1 MKNRNLFDKID
12 AKRLIWLL
20 LVLVLCVSLV
30 VGFFFKAEEPFVL
43 EDHPDALLNAS
54 RILKR
59 SDAFFS
65 GPLLGLNMLYDGE
78 SLHLNP
84 IPEEDQ
90 VPVYR
95 FVRSSMGWNNDML
108 KAFLDRVVPILA
120 SSLGVKT
127 PEYEVK
133 NCSCAV
139 NFPGVSGWASF
150 DVEEGGFSISLN
162 RTEDFWTQPI
172 AIHNRCVELDPS
184 QSDQQILKA
193 TFGIKDDLLDVF
205 QADYPDALI
214 TRTQGGIEI
223 LYYDEDGHYL
233 NQFRGNPHTGRLLL
247 QFSDRSNS
255 GKLSLFGIA
264 YSEDLEPM
272 DEIYPLFGIGNRISL
287 EEAEKFLKNGYVY
300 GGHLCPECLGDEKI
314 VDFSEYDAVGYV
326 YLYNLGTGNY
336 VVPFYEFYKKLD
348 SDAEDSAIY
357 AKAYVCAIELS
368 GWKNYAENLLRKH
381 IE

>member
-1 MKNRNLFDKID
+1 MKNKTMVDKKD

-20 LVLVLCVSLV
+20 LVLVLCVALAV
-30 VGFFFKAEEPFVL
+30 LFFSKPEEPFEL
-43 EDHPDALLNAS
+43 KDHPDALLNAA

-59 SDAFFS
+59 TNNFFD
-65 GPLLGLNMLYDGE
+65 GPLLGSRTIYDGE
-78 SLHLNP
+78 SLRLNP

-108 KAFLDRVVPILA
+108 KAFLDRVVPGLA
-120 SSLGVKT
+120 SALGSKT

-133 NCSCAV
+133 IGNSAV
-139 NFPGVSGWASF
+139 NFPGVSGWASL
-150 DVEEGGFSISLN
+150 DVEEGGFSISLKP
-162 RTEDFWTQPI
+162 TEDLPI
-172 AIHNRCVELDPS
+172 AIHNRSVELDPN
-184 QSDQQILKA
+184 QTDQQILENVL
-193 TFGIKDDLLDVF
+193 GIKEDLFDIF
-205 QADYPDALI
+205 QADYPDALV
-214 TRTQGGIEI
+214 TRCKGGLEI
-223 LYYDEDGHYL
+223 CYYDADGHFL
-233 NQFRGNPHTGRLLL
+233 NQFRDYPHTGRLLL

-272 DEIYPLFGIGNRISL
+272 DEIYPLFGNGKRISL
-287 EEAEKFLKNGYVY
+287 KEAEEFLDNGYVY
-300 GGHLCPECLGDEKI
+300 GGHLCRECLGDEKY

-348 SDAEDSAIY
+348 HQGEGGTMY

-368 GWKNYAENLLRKH
+368 GWKTYAENLIRDH
-381 IE
+381 TE